1 MYVCVFTFPF
11 GIFLQSGFVR
21 TTFGKSDTIFVI
33 QIFHNGQYL
42 YMHCRWRFIYAEGWI
57 GIILAGL
64 TLPHCCVCPKPGPEI
79 PASYV
84 VVLYKWTSNT

>member
-57 GIILAGL
+57 EIILAGL
-64 TLPHCCVCPKPGPEI
+64 TMPHEI

-84 VVLYKWTSNT
+84 VVLYKWTYNT